1 MQKIRKNASAF
12 KAKHMFGLPE
22 YSRHSF
28 HSTNDV
34 PIVKINSVPITN
46 WIEGGKDNVNRKN
59 QYLKLSMRDGKF
71 QPFF

>member
-28 HSTNDV
+28 HSTIDV

-46 WIEGGKDNVNRKN
+46 GMKEEKVNINRKTFA
-59 QYLKLSMRDGKF
+59 KLIVKVLEINCKY
-71 QPFF
+71 

>member
-46 WIEGGKDNVNRKN
+46 ENGREG
-59 QYLKLSMRDGKF
+59 KLEK
-71 QPFF
+71 

>member
-46 WIEGGKDNVNRKN
+46 GMEEEELNIKKRT
-59 QYLKLSMRDGKF
+59 MI
-71 QPFF
+71 